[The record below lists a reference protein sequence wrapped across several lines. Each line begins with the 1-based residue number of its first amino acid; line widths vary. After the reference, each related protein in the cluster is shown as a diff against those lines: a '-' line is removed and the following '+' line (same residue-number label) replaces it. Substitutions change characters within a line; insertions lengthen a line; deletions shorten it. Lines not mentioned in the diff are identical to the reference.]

1 MQRRRRRGHKGAGRQ
16 AKVLPAQVAAG
27 AAPASGRCCRRR
39 LRQARL
45 PQNRPPIFSN
55 PLVPKSNGAA
65 EGARRGR
72 GAECRGR
79 NHFRGSVHTCRDE
92 SLTTETV
99 AACASSLGDAKSCTR
114 VHAPDSH
121 TRHVH
126 ERGGRESGRGRER
139 EPASVPVPLSSCE
152 REEGARAGSRG
163 PRSNV
168 VGGGRARPQH
178 TSTLWRA
185 ALSLLRHLSPI
196 CCTFAGEPRPRSTV
210 RRPPSAAQLPRR
222 GGRPVRGGTRCV

>member
-1 MQRRRRRGHKGAGRQ
+1 MLRRRRGHKGAGRQ

-27 AAPASGRCCRRR
+27 AAPAS
-39 LRQARL
+39 A
-45 PQNRPPIFSN
+45 RPPISSN

-114 VHAPDSH
+114 FHAPDSS

-126 ERGGRESGRGRER
+126 ERGGKARGRAAESASVSGRACRCRCRLARER
-139 EPASVPVPLSSCE
+139 RARVLGVAGHAATWLAAGGHAHNTRAHCGGQRKVCCATCRQSAAPRSAGRHRRRSCRSAAAGP
-152 REEGARAGSRG
+152 REEGHDVFRVYGLGFR
-163 PRSNV
+163 
-168 VGGGRARPQH
+168 
-178 TSTLWRA
+178 
-185 ALSLLRHLSPI
+185 
-196 CCTFAGEPRPRSTV
+196 F
-210 RRPPSAAQLPRR
+210 
-222 GGRPVRGGTRCV
+222 

>member
-27 AAPASGRCCRRR
+27 AAPAS
-39 LRQARL
+39 ARPL
-45 PQNRPPIFSN
+45 ISSN

-114 VHAPDSH
+114 FHAPDSR

-126 ERGGRESGRGRER
+126 ERGGKARGRAAESASVSGRACRCRCRLARER
-139 EPASVPVPLSSCE
+139 RARVLGVAGHAATWLAAGGHAHNTRAHCGGQRKVCYATCRQSAARLRASRARAPRSAGRHRRRSCRAAAAGP
-152 REEGARAGSRG
+152 REEGHDVFR
-163 PRSNV
+163 V
-168 VGGGRARPQH
+168 
-178 TSTLWRA
+178 
-185 ALSLLRHLSPI
+185 
-196 CCTFAGEPRPRSTV
+196 
-210 RRPPSAAQLPRR
+210 
-222 GGRPVRGGTRCV
+222 